1 MKQVNAARDAGYEW
15 KAVAL
20 LSIGFGLVG
29 IDRFMIMP
37 LFPIMVHERHFD
49 YQDLGYI
56 AGALAVAWGFS
67 SIFMGNLSDRI
78 GHRKVIVPAMLV
90 FSLLCGAS
98 GFAASLGSL
107 ILIRVLMGLSEG
119 AYTPVSI
126 IATIDA
132 SKPSRHGFNVG
143 LQQTMMPL
151 LGLGLSP
158 ILVTQLLKVVPW
170 HWIFALA
177 AVPGF
182 IVAFL
187 LFKILRDSDAKSAA
201 KHTETHDAGR
211 HKWSDVFRYR
221 NIPLNIVGMFC
232 WVTNLV
238 ILPAFLPSY
247 LTESLHLNLEQM
259 GFVLSAIGFGGASG
273 ALVMPSLS
281 DRLGRKPV
289 MVLSVLGAFVFLA
302 LLTQCDANAP
312 KLFAYLFMTLFFIF
326 ALITLTVGPISA
338 ESVPATLMT
347 TASGLV
353 IGVGEV
359 FGGGVA
365 PAMAGYVAKH
375 YGIEHAMYF
384 ALGALVVGFGVALP
398 LKETAP
404 NRMRGMTPDRLGSEV
419 GQ

>member
-1 MKQVNAARDAGYEW
+1 MKKSNESWDTAYEW

-78 GHRKVIVPAMLV
+78 GHRKVIIPAMLV

-98 GFAASLGSL
+98 GFASSLGTL

-119 AYTPVSI
+119 AYTPVAI

-158 ILVTQLLKVVPW
+158 ILVTQLLKVVSW

-177 AVPGF
+177 SVPGF
-182 IVAFL
+182 IVAYL
-187 LFKILRDSDAKSAA
+187 LFRVLRDSDAKTAA
-201 KHTETHDAGR
+201 KHTGTHDASR
-211 HKWSDVFRYR
+211 HKWSDVLQYR
-221 NIPLNIVGMFC
+221 NIPLNIIGMFC

-247 LTESLHLNLEQM
+247 LTENLHLSIEQM

-273 ALVMPSLS
+273 ALLMPSLS

-289 MVLSVLGAFVFLA
+289 MILSVLGAFAFLA
-302 LLTQCDANAP
+302 LLTQCDANP
-312 KLFAYLFMTLFFIF
+312 TKLFAYLFMTLFFIF

-359 FGGGVA
+359 FGGGIA
-365 PAMAGYVAKH
+365 PALAGYVAKH
-375 YGIEHAMYF
+375 FGIEHAMYF
-384 ALGALVVGFGVALP
+384 ALAALVVGFAVAMS

-404 NRMRGMTPDRLGSEV
+404 GRTSRMAPAQLGSRVSE
-419 GQ
+419 

>member
-1 MKQVNAARDAGYEW
+1 MSKIEAWDTAYEW

-20 LSIGFGLVG
+20 LSLGFGLVG

-37 LFPIMVHERHFD
+37 LFPLMVHERHFD
-49 YQDLGYI
+49 YQDLGII
-56 AGALAVAWGFS
+56 AGSLAVAWGLS

-78 GHRKVIVPAMLV
+78 GHRKVIIPAMLV

-98 GFAASLGSL
+98 GFATSLGSL
-107 ILIRVLMGLSEG
+107 VLIRVLMGLSEG

-132 SKPSRHGFNVG
+132 SRPTRHGFNVG

-151 LGLGLSP
+151 LGLGLAP

-170 HWIFALA
+170 HWIFGLA
-177 AVPGF
+177 SVPGF

-187 LFKILRDSDAKSAA
+187 LYKTLRNSDAKMAA
-201 KHTETHDAGR
+201 KHTETHDASS
-211 HKWSDVFRYR
+211 HKWTDVFRYR

-259 GFVLSAIGFGGASG
+259 GFVLSAIGFGGAAG
-273 ALVMPSLS
+273 AFVMPSLS

-302 LLTQCDANAP
+302 LLIQSDASAP
-312 KLFAYLFMTLFFIF
+312 KLFAYLFLTLYFVF

-338 ESVPATLMT
+338 ESVPARLMT

-359 FGGGVA
+359 FGGGIA
-365 PAMAGYVAKH
+365 PAIAGYVAKH

-384 ALGALVVGFGVALP
+384 ALAALVVGMVVALS

-404 NRMRGMTPDRLGSEV
+404 CRVTALAPRALDPDV
-419 GQ
+419 VK

>member
-1 MKQVNAARDAGYEW
+1 
-15 KAVAL
+15 
-20 LSIGFGLVG
+20 
-29 IDRFMIMP
+29 
-37 LFPIMVHERHFD
+37 
-49 YQDLGYI
+49 
-56 AGALAVAWGFS
+56 
-67 SIFMGNLSDRI
+67 
-78 GHRKVIVPAMLV
+78 
-90 FSLLCGAS
+90 
-98 GFAASLGSL
+98 
-107 ILIRVLMGLSEG
+107 MGLAEG

-126 IATIDA
+126 IATIEA

-158 ILVTQLLKVVPW
+158 ILVTQLLKIVPW

-177 AVPGF
+177 SIPGF

-187 LFKILRDSDAKSAA
+187 LFKILRNSDAKSAVR
-201 KHTETHDAGR
+201 HTETHDASQ
-211 HKWSDVFRYR
+211 HKWTDVFRYR

-232 WVTNLV
+232 WVSNLV

-247 LTESLHLNLEQM
+247 LTELLHLSIEQM
-259 GFVLSAIGFGGASG
+259 GFVLSAIGFGGALG
-273 ALVMPSLS
+273 ALIMPSLS

-289 MVLSVLGAFVFLA
+289 MILSVLGAFVFLT
-302 LLTQCDANAP
+302 LLTQCDANP
-312 KLFAYLFMTLFFIF
+312 VKLFAFLFMTLFFVF

-359 FGGGVA
+359 FGGGIA
-365 PAMAGYVAKH
+365 PAVAGYVAKH
-375 YGIEHAMYF
+375 YGIEHTMYF
-384 ALGALVVGFGVALP
+384 ALGALVVGFFVALS

-404 NRMRGMTPDRLGSEV
+404 GRVSGIAPVPLGVDVSK
-419 GQ
+419 

>member
-1 MKQVNAARDAGYEW
+1 MTKSGKAWDTAYEW

-37 LFPIMVHERHFD
+37 LFPIMMHERHFD

-56 AGALAVAWGFS
+56 AGALAVAWGFA

-78 GHRKVIVPAMLV
+78 GHRKVIIPAMLV
-90 FSLLCGAS
+90 FSVLCSAS
-98 GFAASLGSL
+98 GFAASLGTL
-107 ILIRVLMGLSEG
+107 ILIRVLMGFSEG

-126 IATIDA
+126 VATIDA

-151 LGLGLSP
+151 LGLGVAP

-182 IVAFL
+182 VVAYL
-187 LFKILRDSDAKSAA
+187 LYRCLRNSDAKTAA
-201 KHTETHDAGR
+201 HHTQTHDAAQ

-221 NIPLNIVGMFC
+221 NIPLNIIGMFC

-247 LTESLHLNLEQM
+247 LTESLHLDIEQM
-259 GFVLSAIGFGGASG
+259 GFVLSAIGFGGALG

-289 MVLSVLGAFVFLA
+289 MILSVVGALVFLA
-302 LLTQCDANAP
+302 LLMQCDANP
-312 KLFAYLFMTLFFIF
+312 LKLFAWLFMTLFFVF

-338 ESVPATLMT
+338 ESVPAGLMT

-359 FGGGVA
+359 FGGGIA
-365 PAMAGYVAKH
+365 PALAGYVAKH
-375 YGIEHAMYF
+375 YGIAHTMHF
-384 ALGALVVGFGVALP
+384 ALGALVIGLVVALA

-404 NRMRGMTPDRLGSEV
+404 VRTSRRAPVPLGSEIAE
-419 GQ
+419 

>member
-1 MKQVNAARDAGYEW
+1 MKQGNEVWDKTYEW

-20 LSIGFGLVG
+20 LSVGFGLVG

-37 LFPIMVHERHFD
+37 LFPIMMHERHWD

-56 AGALAVAWGFS
+56 AGALAVAWGLS

-78 GHRKVIVPAMLV
+78 GSRKVIVPAMLV

-107 ILIRVLMGLSEG
+107 ILIRVMMGLSEG

-143 LQQTMMPL
+143 LQQMMMPL

-158 ILVTQLLKVVPW
+158 ILVTQLLKIVPW

-177 AVPGF
+177 SVPGI
-182 IVAFL
+182 IVAYL
-187 LFKILRDSDAKSAA
+187 LFKVLRDSDAKSAA
-201 KHTETHDAGR
+201 KHTETHDTSE

-238 ILPAFLPSY
+238 VLPAFLPSY
-247 LTESLHLNLEQM
+247 FTESLHLNFEQM

-273 ALVMPSLS
+273 ALIVPSLS

-289 MVLSVLGAFVFLA
+289 MVMSVLGAFVFLA

-312 KLFAYLFMTLFFIF
+312 KLFACLFMTLFFIF

-338 ESVPATLMT
+338 ESVPAGLMA

-359 FGGGVA
+359 FGGGIA

-375 YGIEHAMYF
+375 YGIEHAMYL
-384 ALGALVVGFGVALP
+384 ALGALAIGFGVALS

-404 NRMRGMTPDRLGSEV
+404 SRTLGIAPGRLGSGV
-419 GQ
+419 SK

>member
-1 MKQVNAARDAGYEW
+1 MKKVSEGWDTAYEW

-78 GHRKVIVPAMLV
+78 GHRKVIIPAMLV
-90 FSLLCGAS
+90 FSVLCGAS

-158 ILVTQLLKVVPW
+158 ILVTQLLKVVSW

-177 AVPGF
+177 SVPGF

-187 LFKILRDSDAKSAA
+187 LYRVLRDSDAKSAA
-201 KHTETHDAGR
+201 KHTETHDASQ

-247 LTESLHLNLEQM
+247 LTESLHLSIEQM

-273 ALVMPSLS
+273 ALIMPSLS

-289 MVLSVLGAFVFLA
+289 MVLSVIGACVFLS
-302 LLTQCDANAP
+302 LLTMCDANPA
-312 KLFAYLFMTLFFIF
+312 KLFGYLFMTLFFIF

-338 ESVPATLMT
+338 ESVPAKLMT

-359 FGGGVA
+359 FGGGIA
-365 PAMAGYVAKH
+365 PAIAGYVAKH
-375 YGIEHAMYF
+375 YGIEHAMHL
-384 ALGALVVGFGVALP
+384 ALGALLAGFVVALC

-404 NRMRGMTPDRLGSEV
+404 ARTVQLMSARLRSNASE
-419 GQ
+419 

>member
-1 MKQVNAARDAGYEW
+1 MY
-15 KAVAL
+15 
-20 LSIGFGLVG
+20 
-29 IDRFMIMP
+29 
-37 LFPIMVHERHFD
+37 
-49 YQDLGYI
+49 
-56 AGALAVAWGFS
+56 
-67 SIFMGNLSDRI
+67 
-78 GHRKVIVPAMLV
+78 
-90 FSLLCGAS
+90 
-98 GFAASLGSL
+98 
-107 ILIRVLMGLSEG
+107 RVLMGLSEG

-158 ILVTQLLKVVPW
+158 ILVTQMLKVVPW

-177 AVPGF
+177 SVPGF

-187 LFKILRDSDAKSAA
+187 LFRVLRDSDAKSAA
-201 KHTETHDAGR
+201 KHTETHDASR

-247 LTESLHLNLEQM
+247 LTESMHLSIEQM

-289 MVLSVLGAFVFLA
+289 MILSVLGAFVFLA
-302 LLTQCDANAP
+302 LLTQCDANPP

-338 ESVPATLMT
+338 ESVPARLMT

-359 FGGGVA
+359 FGGGIA

-384 ALGALVVGFGVALP
+384 ALGALLVGFVVAMS

-404 NRMRGMTPDRLGSEV
+404 SRTLGIAPARLGSDVSE
-419 GQ
+419 